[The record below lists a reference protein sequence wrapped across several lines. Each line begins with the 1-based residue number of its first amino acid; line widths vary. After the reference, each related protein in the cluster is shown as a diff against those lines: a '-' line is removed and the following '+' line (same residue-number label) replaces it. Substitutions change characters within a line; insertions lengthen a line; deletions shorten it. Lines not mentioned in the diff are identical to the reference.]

1 MRIEL
6 HDGPV
11 KPTPAM
17 LAFVNDRLSKA
28 VGRFGDLVQ
37 SVRVVI
43 SDINGPKGGM
53 DTRCSLQAAV
63 AWRGHCVVVAE
74 DHSSDFYGAVQ
85 AASRKLKRA
94 IGHTVDRGRDSR

>member
-43 SDINGPKGGM
+43 SDINGPKGGV

-94 IGHTVDRGRDSR
+94 IGHTVDRGRDAR

>member
-11 KPTPAM
+11 KTTPAM

-43 SDINGPKGGM
+43 SDINGPKGGI

-63 AWRGHCVVVAE
+63 AWRGHCVVVAD
-74 DHSSDFYGAVQ
+74 DHSSDFYGAVLG
-85 AASRKLKRA
+85 ASRKLKRA
-94 IGHTVDRGRDSR
+94 IGHTVDRSRGSR